1 MPTVVLAQSSTSD
14 NPSYNFH
21 FEYTGP
27 NSYWV
32 HLLLLRNSSWSC
44 PTAQGSATSAQGF
57 NDKANNRCI
66 RDQYVW
72 GAVVSAW
79 HAECGSRF
87 AKNKEDQQLVE
98 ASAGLVVFS
107 LGEAAKLCSNNPTI
121 GTEGVDNS
129 CATDKLVSCAEILS
143 LATPS
148 QPFTVTTPQIPT
160 VERTQP
166 SQQQT
171 PDSQSTTP
179 PNDADNGS
187 QNDTQN
193 ENDTQ
198 SQDDTQSQNDTQNEV
213 MSPTPNLI
221 QQTADKWQQQLNN
234 MASQKAA
241 KGNGSG
247 NSGSSSGTCGCGQPC
262 NKPGAHPAC

>member
-1 MPTVVLAQSSTSD
+1 LIFFMPTIALAQPSASD

-32 HLLLLRNSSWSC
+32 RLLLLRNSSWSC
-44 PTAQGSATSAQGF
+44 PTAQGAATSAQGF
-57 NDKANNRCI
+57 NDKVNNRCI

-87 AKNKEDQQLVE
+87 AKDDNDRRLVE

-107 LGEAAKLCSNNPTI
+107 LGEAARLCSNNPTI
-121 GTEGVDNS
+121 GTDGVDNS
-129 CATDKLVSCAEILS
+129 CATDKVASCADILS

-148 QPFTVTTPQIPT
+148 QPMTVTAQSPV
-160 VERTQP
+160 VETTTP
-166 SQQQT
+166 SQQPT

-179 PNDADNGS
+179 PTGADNAS
-187 QNDTQN
+187 PDDAQN

-198 SQDDTQSQNDTQNEV
+198 GQSDTQNEV
-213 MSPTPNLI
+213 VPPAPNLI
-221 QQTADKWQQQLNN
+221 QQTADKWQQQFNN

-241 KGNGSG
+241 KGNGAG